1 MFITLEVPYAVA
13 SINFNY
19 FELIFIL
26 MISHF
31 EGIYFLAKFGV
42 LTDPTIFFL
51 LKNFFMMYEDI
62 RRTLIFYFDY
72 KEAKLEYKQDIL
84 NNVDQIKT
92 SSF

>member
-1 MFITLEVPYAVA
+1 
-13 SINFNY
+13 
-19 FELIFIL
+19 

-72 KEAKLEYKQDIL
+72 KEAKLNYKQDIL
-84 NNVDQIKT
+84 NNVDQTATETIGIRTLNPSVKI
-92 SSF
+92 